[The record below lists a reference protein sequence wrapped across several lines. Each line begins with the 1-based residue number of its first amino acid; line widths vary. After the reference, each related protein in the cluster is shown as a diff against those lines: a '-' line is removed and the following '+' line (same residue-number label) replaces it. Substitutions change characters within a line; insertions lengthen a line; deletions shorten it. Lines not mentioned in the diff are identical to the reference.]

1 LSKHLAEKQ
10 FAPRKGGQQLSKGL
24 KITALTVVFLILL
37 GWIAAPAFLSGA
49 TPGSEGNPLISLD
62 YLETVVSALRGELT
76 SLINQLRTQLTA
88 LQDRVEELEKG
99 ATSPT
104 PPATPQQPLTLVVHG
119 GTINF
124 RPAPATNN
132 TPLARLA
139 VGTKITGLRLE
150 NGWYQARL
158 QDGTV
163 GFISADF
170 ARPDTG
176 HVAGLITGN
185 AINIRTGPGT
195 NHSIT
200 GAPGQLNDLVRIL
213 KTENGWH
220 NIVTSD
226 GRVAWISASWCIRQ

>member
-1 LSKHLAEKQ
+1 M
-10 FAPRKGGQQLSKGL
+10 SKGL
-24 KITALTVVFLILL
+24 KITALTVIFLILL
-37 GWIAAPAFLSGA
+37 GWIAAPAFLTGA
-49 TPGSEGNPLISLD
+49 APGSETNPLISLD
-62 YLETVVSALRGELT
+62 YLDTVVSALRGELT
-76 SLINQLRTQLTA
+76 GQINQLKTQVTA
-88 LQDRVEELEKG
+88 LQKRVDDLEKG
-99 ATSPT
+99 AATPPPTSPSPTPT

-132 TPLARLA
+132 TPLAKLA
-139 VGTKITGLRLE
+139 AGTKITGLKLE

-170 ARPDTG
+170 ARPDSG
-176 HVAGLITGN
+176 HVAGLITGSN
-185 AINIRTGPGT
+185 INIRTGPGT
-195 NHSIT
+195 NHSII

-220 NIVTSD
+220 NIVLSD